1 MHFKNKK
8 KKKKKE
14 RAKITQ
20 LTFSHNQQF
29 LTILEMVVH
38 EHWMKSYLEN

>member
-1 MHFKNKK
+1 MHSKNKK
-8 KKKKKE
+8 EKKKTK

-20 LTFSHNQQF
+20 LTFSHNQLF